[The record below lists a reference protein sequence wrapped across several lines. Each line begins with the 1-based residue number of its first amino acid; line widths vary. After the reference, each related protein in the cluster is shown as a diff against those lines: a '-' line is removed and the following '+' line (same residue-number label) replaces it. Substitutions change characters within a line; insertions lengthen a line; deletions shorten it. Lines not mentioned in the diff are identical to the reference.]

1 MYAPTEDKADTEKEK
16 FYDDLKTVI
25 DRTPKSDTL
34 YFLVMQTQKLWMM
47 MYKMKSVGNICYMNY
62 QAEMGRCY

>member
-34 YFLVMQTQKLWMM
+34 YFLVMQTQKL
-47 MYKMKSVGNICYMNY
+47 
-62 QAEMGRCY
+62 